1 MPIRSLGGTAAVAR
15 LNSIRFKTSVQEA
28 AVKLAEWEAARQGL
42 VVPIRIELPK
52 QPTQSNGEVGEATSE
67 YFRDRAR
74 QVRQKIAADLG
85 LEAKAASRLTFTMT
99 YRDAWYLGPRPN
111 LNWAGMLD
119 AVRATP
125 EKFIELMLQK
135 ELIEEAAFDPGQTF
149 VTGGFGPGVYLGS
162 LGKSTVRRLHLAEVQ
177 FTVRGKYGQLMCDVA
192 SKVFAKKTKTG
203 SEAASSATLPIDAG
217 EGFILGVTRVV
228 PADYFDVD
236 ARRYPMTGISLDTQK
251 FRQSR
256 LYYLN
261 VLTEFALKLFE
272 KAGVPVEADT
282 FVASH
287 CVDDGYIPLEPLA
300 QLQRPLMVVNATSEP
315 LTDEALKPLARF
327 PEFFPDGYHVAG
339 SKRTQFVAPEVRAL
353 VEAPLKLD
361 PALNYLYLNGA
372 AEDEDGSIRVAK
384 ATGGVMEFKAARA
397 SAAYSALASGGFV
410 ADPYTEAKFRH
421 LLERD
426 TVSVS
431 TQGLDCGP
439 SALARLTPG
448 DLADDDRALQE
459 AVKRCLVEL
468 SLKEGLLGHKPIPTP
483 TMPSQLLPVALT
495 LLATRQMRLGGRQK
509 PKQLVARVDVELNSD
524 GISVKHVR
532 RSPWSKDT
540 LAAIDFVEEFP
551 FLQADGKELIHDGQF
566 WVVDRATGERLT
578 AWWGKFVPKLI
589 LNASYAG
596 VESALA
602 AQDGHLEQKRHE
614 GSKARFY
621 SKDRAFNLLPYYMS
635 MYLPAHQTHGE
646 RTGTRIALQDCGSF
660 VRIFVPPAGGIVGA
674 GDSLSGMRDVMV
686 YSKDG
691 SAVAGGL
698 LERKL
703 VQLYLHTLTN
713 GVLVGGDNSKMS
725 MLEKL
730 ARLALE
736 N

>member
-1 MPIRSLGGTAAVAR
+1 M
-15 LNSIRFKTSVQEA
+15 QDA
-28 AVKLAEWEAARQGL
+28 AVKLAEWDASRQGL

-52 QPTQSNGEVGEATSE
+52 QSTQPNGEAADATSE

-74 QVRQKIAADLG
+74 QVRQKIATDMG
-85 LEAKAASRLTFTMT
+85 LDAKAAGRLTFTMT

-111 LNWAGMLD
+111 LNWDGMLD

-135 ELIEEAAFDPGQTF
+135 ELIEEAAFDPSQTF
-149 VTGGFGPGVYLGS
+149 VTGGFGPGVYLGN

-177 FTVRGKYGQLMCDVA
+177 FTVRGKYGQVLCDVA

-228 PADYFDVD
+228 PSDYFDLD

-251 FRQSR
+251 FRQTR

-272 KAGVPVEADT
+272 KAGVPVESDT

-300 QLQRPLMVVNATSEP
+300 QLQRPLIVVNATREP
-315 LTDEALKPLARF
+315 LTNEALKPLMRF

-339 SKRTQFVAPEVRAL
+339 NKRTQFAAPEVRAL
-353 VEAPLKLD
+353 EKAPLNLD

-372 AEDEDGSIRVAK
+372 SEDEDNSIRVAK
-384 ATGGVMEFKAARA
+384 VTGAALEFKAVRA
-397 SAAYSALASGGFV
+397 NAAYSALAAGGSV

-421 LLERD
+421 LMERD
-426 TVSVS
+426 TVLVS
-431 TQGLDCGP
+431 TQGLDYCP

-459 AVKRCLVEL
+459 ALKRCLVEL
-468 SLKEGLLGHKPIPTP
+468 SLKEGLLGHKPVPAP
-483 TMPSQLLPVALT
+483 TMPQDLLPASLT
-495 LLATRQMRLGGRQK
+495 LLATRQIRMGGRQK
-509 PKQLVARVDVELNSD
+509 PKQLVACVDVDLGPD
-524 GISVKHVR
+524 GLSVTRVR

-551 FLQADGKELIHDGQF
+551 FLQTDGRELIGDGQF
-566 WVVDRATGERLT
+566 WVIDRATGERLT

-589 LNASYAG
+589 LNASYDG
-596 VESALA
+596 VEAALA
-602 AQDGHLEQKRHE
+602 AQEGHLEQRRQE

-646 RTGTRIALQDCGSF
+646 RTGTRIALQDCGAF
-660 VRIFVPPAGGIVGA
+660 LRMFVPPAGGIVGA

-686 YSKDG
+686 YLPDG
-691 SAVAGGL
+691 QAVAGGL
-698 LERKL
+698 LDRKL

>member
-1 MPIRSLGGTAAVAR
+1 MPIRSLGETAAIAR
-15 LNSIRFKTSVQEA
+15 MNSIRFKSSVQEV
-28 AVKLAEWEAARQGL
+28 AVKLAEWEASRQGL

-52 QPTQSNGEVGEATSE
+52 YSTQPNGEMADAPSE

-74 QVRQKIAADLG
+74 QVRQKIATDLG
-85 LEAKAASRLTFTMT
+85 LDMKAASRLTFTMT

-111 LNWAGMLD
+111 LNWTGMLD

-135 ELIEEAAFDPGQTF
+135 ELIEEAAFDPTQTF
-149 VTGGFGPGVYLGS
+149 VTGGFGPGVYLGN

-177 FTVRGKYGQLMCDVA
+177 FTVRGKYGQVLCDVA
-192 SKVFAKKTKTG
+192 SKVFAKKSRTG
-203 SEAASSATLPIDAG
+203 SEATSSATLPIDAG

-228 PADYFDVD
+228 PSDYFDVD

-251 FRQSR
+251 FRQTR

-261 VLTEFALKLFE
+261 ILTEFALKLFE
-272 KAGVPVEADT
+272 KAGVPVEPDT
-282 FVASH
+282 FAASH

-300 QLQRPLMVVNATSEP
+300 QLQRRLMVVNATNEP
-315 LTDEALKPLARF
+315 LTEEALKPLKRF
-327 PEFFPDGYHVAG
+327 PEFFPNGYYVAG
-339 SKRTQFVAPEVRAL
+339 SKRTHFTAPEVYSL
-353 VEAPLKLD
+353 EKPPLNLD
-361 PALNYLYLNGA
+361 SSLNYLFLNGA
-372 AEDEDGSIRVAK
+372 SNDEESSIRVAK
-384 ATGGVMEFKAARA
+384 MTGAALEFKAVRA
-397 SAAYSALASGGFV
+397 NVAYSALAAGGSV

-421 LLERD
+421 LLECD

-431 TQGLDCGP
+431 TQGLDYGP
-439 SALARLTPG
+439 SALASLTPAG
-448 DLADDDRALQE
+448 LADDDRALQE
-459 AVKRCLVEL
+459 ALKRCLVEL
-468 SLKEGLLGHKPIPTP
+468 SLKEGLLGHKSVPAP
-483 TMPSQLLPVALT
+483 TMPQDLLPASLT
-495 LLATRQMRLGGRQK
+495 LLATRQIRMGGRQT
-509 PKQLVARVDVELNSD
+509 PKQLVACVDVDLGQD
-524 GISVKHVR
+524 GLSVRRVR

-540 LAAIDFVEEFP
+540 LAAIDFVDEFP
-551 FLQADGKELIHDGQF
+551 FLQTAGKELIGDGQF
-566 WVVDRATGERLT
+566 WVIDRATGERLT
-578 AWWGKFVPKLI
+578 AWSGKFVPKLI

-596 VESALA
+596 VEAALA
-602 AQDGHLEQKRHE
+602 AQDGRLEQRRQE

-621 SKDRAFNLLPYYMS
+621 SKDREFNLLPYYMS
-635 MYLPAHQTHGE
+635 MYQPEYQAHGE

-660 VRIFVPPAGGIVGA
+660 VRMFVPPAGGIVGA

-686 YSKDG
+686 YLPDG
-691 SAVAGGL
+691 QAVSSGL
-698 LERKL
+698 LDRKL

>member
-1 MPIRSLGGTAAVAR
+1 MPIRSLGETAAAAR
-15 LNSIRFKTSVQEA
+15 LNAIRFKTSVKEA
-28 AVKLAEWEAARQGL
+28 AVQLAEWEVSRQGL

-52 QPTQSNGEVGEATSE
+52 QSAQASGESIEAAPE
-67 YFRDRAR
+67 FFRDRAR
-74 QVRQKIAADLG
+74 QVRQTIANNLG
-85 LEAKAASRLTFTMT
+85 LDAKAASRLTFTMT
-99 YRDAWYLGPRPN
+99 YRDAWHLGPRPN
-111 LNWAGMLD
+111 LNWNGMLD

-135 ELIEEAAFDPGQTF
+135 ELLEEAAFDPSHTF

-162 LGKSTVRRLHLAEVQ
+162 LGKGSARRLHLAEVQ
-177 FTVRGKYGQLMCDVA
+177 FTVRGKYGQLLCDVA
-192 SKVFAKKTKTG
+192 SKVFARKTKTG
-203 SEAASSATLPIDAG
+203 SEAPSSATLPIDAG

-236 ARRYPMTGISLDTQK
+236 ARRYPMTGVSLDTQK

-272 KAGVPVEADT
+272 KAGVPVEPDVFA
-282 FVASH
+282 ASH

-315 LTDEALKPLARF
+315 LTDEAMKPLARF

-339 SKRTQFVAPEVRAL
+339 NRRTQFAAPEVRAL
-353 VEAPLKLD
+353 AEAPVSLD
-361 PALNYLYLNGA
+361 ASLNYLYLNGA
-372 AEDEDGSIRVAK
+372 SDDDDGSIRLAK
-384 ATGGVMEFKAARA
+384 ATSGTLEFKPARA
-397 SAAYSALASGGFV
+397 SAAYSALAAGGAV
-410 ADPYTEAKFRH
+410 ADPYTEAKFKH

-426 TVSVS
+426 TVSVC
-431 TQGLDCGP
+431 TQGLDYGP
-439 SALARLTPG
+439 SALARLQPG
-448 DLADDDRALQE
+448 DLADDGRALQE

-468 SLKEGLLGHKPIPTP
+468 SLKEGLLGHKPIPAP
-483 TMPSQLLPVALT
+483 TMPTDLLPASLT
-495 LLATRQMRLGGRQK
+495 LLATRQMRMGGRQR
-509 PKQLVARVDVELNSD
+509 PKQLVACVEVELNED
-524 GISVKHVR
+524 GISVERVR
-532 RSPWSKDT
+532 RSAWSKDT

-551 FLQADGKELIHDGQF
+551 FLQADGKEMIHDGQF

-589 LNASYAG
+589 LNHAYSG
-596 VESALA
+596 VEAALA
-602 AQDGHLEQKRHE
+602 AQDGHLEKKRQE

-635 MYLPAHQTHGE
+635 MYLPSHQAHGE
-646 RTGTRIALQDCGSF
+646 RTGSRIALQDCGSF
-660 VRIFVPPAGGIVGA
+660 VRMFVPPAGGIVGA
-674 GDSLSGMRDVMV
+674 GDSLSGMRDIMMYLPAGQPVE
-686 YSKDG
+686 
-691 SAVAGGL
+691 GGL
-698 LERKL
+698 LDRKL
-703 VQLYLHTLTN
+703 VQVYLHTLTN